1 MTNYRNVMAAAVLAT
16 AVFAGSAPLALAEEL
31 RVPVGSQADRSQ
43 ISLPANGM
51 SEDSVRNRWAPPP
64 EHQRPSRRTPPISQ
78 WHYQDFVVYFEGN
91 RVIHAVVKQHKD

>member
-16 AVFAGSAPLALAEEL
+16 AVFAGSAPLALAEKL

-51 SEDSVRNRWAPPP
+51 SEDSVRNRWGAPQNIKGPVG
-64 EHQRPSRRTPPISQ
+64 EPPISQ

>member
-51 SEDSVRNRWAPPP
+51 SEDSVRNRWGGAPPRTSKAQSENP
-64 EHQRPSRRTPPISQ
+64 PHQSVALSGFCRLFRR
-78 WHYQDFVVYFEGN
+78 
-91 RVIHAVVKQHKD
+91 